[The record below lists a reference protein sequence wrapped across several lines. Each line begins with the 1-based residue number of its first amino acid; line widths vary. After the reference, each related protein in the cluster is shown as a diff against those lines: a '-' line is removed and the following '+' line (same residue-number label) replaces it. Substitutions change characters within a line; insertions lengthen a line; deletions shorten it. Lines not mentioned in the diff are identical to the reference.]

1 MTLSR
6 RSVLKGGLATALV
19 CGRLPARAEFS
30 PRPII
35 NDASRL
41 NPTPVARHIALK
53 AAPSNDLVGRIRQEI
68 AAAVAEKRPF
78 AIGTARHSMGGQS
91 IPKDGVAITLTG
103 GHIDIDSAQM
113 TYRVGAGMRWFEVIR
128 ELDGHG
134 FSPAVMQ
141 SNSDF
146 GVGST
151 FCVNSHGW
159 PTRYGPF
166 GSTVRSAQIVLAD
179 GQLVECSRTKE
190 SELFALALGGYGLF
204 GAIVDLEL
212 DMVPNVLLEPSYVR
226 MNPSRFAEAFIN
238 AVENDP
244 TVGMAYGRL
253 SVARESLFDEA
264 LMIVFRPAAKQPSPL
279 PAVVDHGKLTTFS
292 RNVYRFQTGREW
304 AKNFRW
310 FMEASVNPSISSA
323 ATRNAL
329 MIEPVA
335 NLASGDS
342 SRTDILH
349 EYFIPPDRFAGFV
362 DLCRAIIPKAKA
374 EFLNVTLRYVDAD
387 PVAVLAYAPQ
397 KRIASVM
404 SFSQEISPE
413 GEADMITM
421 TEALIEGVKG
431 LGGSFYLPYRLHARR
446 DQVRSIYPRTE
457 EFVAAKRRFDPSLVF
472 RNMMWDAYFS

>member
-1 MTLSR
+1 
-6 RSVLKGGLATALV
+6 
-19 CGRLPARAEFS
+19 
-30 PRPII
+30 
-35 NDASRL
+35 
-41 NPTPVARHIALK
+41 
-53 AAPSNDLVGRIRQEI
+53 
-68 AAAVAEKRPF
+68 
-78 AIGTARHSMGGQS
+78 
-91 IPKDGVAITLTG
+91 
-103 GHIDIDSAQM
+103 
-113 TYRVGAGMRWFEVIR
+113 
-128 ELDGHG
+128 
-134 FSPAVMQ
+134 
-141 SNSDF
+141 
-146 GVGST
+146 
-151 FCVNSHGW
+151 
-159 PTRYGPF
+159 
-166 GSTVRSAQIVLAD
+166 
-179 GQLVECSRTKE
+179 
-190 SELFALALGGYGLF
+190 
-204 GAIVDLEL
+204 
-212 DMVPNVLLEPSYVR
+212 MVPNVLLEPSYVR

-244 TVGMAYGRL
+244 TVRMAYGRL

-329 MIEPVA
+329 IIEPVA